1 MQGFGHAVGAIL
13 MDLKKATTVASIT
26 VMTFMLAG
34 GFFVA
39 VSIFLY
45 RNHTFLLTYQFL
57 HIYISPI
64 LQKVPDFIVW
74 LRYLSFNYHTYKLLL
89 KVQYGHMI
97 HSVNGIEIDNGV
109 KEVSVLAAMIFGYR
123 FLAYLSLRR
132 MKLGS

>member
-1 MQGFGHAVGAIL
+1 MHALLSTNVKLITCRAFNISKHIVVCVCVQGFGHAVGAIL

-57 HIYISPI
+57 HIYIYIYP
-64 LQKVPDFIVW
+64 
-74 LRYLSFNYHTYKLLL
+74 LSCRKF
-89 KVQYGHMI
+89 QI
-97 HSVNGIEIDNGV
+97 S
-109 KEVSVLAAMIFGYR
+109 
-123 FLAYLSLRR
+123 
-132 MKLGS
+132 